1 MKKLLTKRMINLHN
15 SSDEYHTA
23 NDDSFTS
30 ASIGS
35 QQTAAASGGGGGG
48 GGAGTVQP
56 TTLAARKQMPNEP
69 SKPLSAY
76 AYFFRDT
83 VSAIK
88 QQNPSCSF
96 QELSKIVASMWEA
109 LDPAHKAGYN
119 KKNEVAKNDYI
130 KQMRI
135 YRQQQQQ
142 QQQQQSTTDEGL
154 GQTNAAATIPQ
165 QISLANNNKP
175 ASLFSMDINQQQK
188 QTSPNAAALAPSNN
202 TIQPQMVNMGNN
214 NNTTIPAINNSL
226 NNSNTTAATS
236 MGDAEP
242 VLVVNDNETVQK
254 CTRENC
260 NKRAIINPDWE
271 DEYCSNECVVIHCRN
286 VFNAWVQSNLEAK
299 QQQLTPDLHKQQQ
312 GTAT

>member
-15 SSDEYHTA
+15 SSDEYLTA
-23 NDDSFTS
+23 NDESFT
-30 ASIGS
+30 ATPTAIG
-35 QQTAAASGGGGGG
+35 QTQSLTGGGITTTGSGP
-48 GGAGTVQP
+48 P

-69 SKPLSAY
+69 AKPLSAY

-109 LDPAHKAGYN
+109 LDQSHKEVYN
-119 KKNEVAKNDYI
+119 KKNELAKNEYI
-130 KQMRI
+130 KQMRT
-135 YRQQQQQ
+135 YRQQNVNTPLSPDRGSEATTIQQQ
-142 QQQQQSTTDEGL
+142 VIAHS
-154 GQTNAAATIPQ
+154 
-165 QISLANNNKP
+165 KP
-175 ASLFSMDINQQQK
+175 AVFTMDINQQQ
-188 QTSPNAAALAPSNN
+188 QPPPSASNSIQSQINVANNTVSGNTTNAAITTTTTTTTGIAGEGGKD
-202 TIQPQMVNMGNN
+202 QVN
-214 NNTTIPAINNSL
+214 
-226 NNSNTTAATS
+226 
-236 MGDAEP
+236 
-242 VLVVNDNETVQK
+242 VVNEIETSQK

-299 QQQLTPDLHKQQQ
+299 QQQLTPDMQQQ
-312 GTAT
+312 QASTT